1 MLSLPLLLIISDR
14 VEESAVK
21 NATPNNTSIGRKK
34 AALNNLDIKSV
45 AIITIIKLIE
55 NKKKK
60 NIKKH
65 EHRKKHLKT

>member
-21 NATPNNTSIGRKK
+21 NAKPNNTSIGRKK
-34 AALNNLDIKSV
+34 AALNTLDIKSV

-55 NKKKK
+55 NIAKDPASDFSSLQ
-60 NIKKH
+60 I
-65 EHRKKHLKT
+65 L

>member
-21 NATPNNTSIGRKK
+21 NAKPNNISIGRKK
-34 AALNNLDIKSV
+34 AALNILDIKSV

-55 NKKKK
+55 NIAKDPGSDFSSFQ
-60 NIKKH
+60 I
-65 EHRKKHLKT
+65 L